1 MLRDIPPRLRL
12 AQTPRLSCI
21 GSGTS
26 ITVEFDLPDDLKM
39 LRDMVRRFV
48 NDELIPLEGKSL
60 DGPQLKPEIEAHLTK
75 RCKELGLWQIDVPV
89 EFGGQGMG
97 QLGLAVFW
105 SEIGR
110 TVALAPRSVRIFGPD
125 IRAPLYALEGEM
137 RERYFTPAIKGERES
152 CFAQTE
158 PEAGSDPGSMRTT
171 AVRDGDDY
179 VINGTKRF
187 ITGADRA
194 DFIILMAATDRSKG
208 SRGGISCF
216 VFDKDTPG
224 VKLTTSYKTLTNEN
238 PWEIVF
244 DNVRIHKKHLVGQE
258 GKGFSL
264 GQKWLGA
271 GRIKQGAR
279 ALGVTHRCLEMA
291 TSYAKQRVTFGRPL
305 SDRQAI
311 QWRLVDAYVKL
322 NAATLLV
329 HHAAA
334 HIDQGNDDRNEAYLV
349 KLFCTEMAWE
359 AADMCLQVHGGIGLT
374 TDLPVERF
382 WRDQRSHMIT
392 EGTPEIMRMALAR
405 HVLNTFG

>member
-1 MLRDIPPRLRL
+1 
-12 AQTPRLSCI
+12 
-21 GSGTS
+21 
-26 ITVEFDLPDDLKM
+26 VEFDLPDDLRM

-48 NDELIPLEGKSL
+48 DEELIPLEGKSL
-60 DGPQLKPEIEAHLTK
+60 DGPHLKPEIEARLTA
-75 RCKELGLWQIDVPV
+75 RCKELGLWQIDVPE
-89 EFGGQGMG
+89 EFGGQGLG
-97 QLGLAVFW
+97 QLGRAVFW

-125 IRAPLYALEGEM
+125 IRAPLYALQGEM
-137 RERYFTPAIKGERES
+137 RERYFLPTIRGERES

-158 PEAGSDPGSMRTT
+158 PDAGSDPGSMRTT
-171 AVRDGDDY
+171 AVRDGDHY
-179 VINGTKRF
+179 VINGVKRF
-187 ITGADRA
+187 ISGADRA
-194 DFIILMAATDRSKG
+194 DFIILMAATDRAKG

-224 VKLTTSYKTLTNEN
+224 VKLTTSFHTLTGEN

-244 DNVRIHKKHLVGQE
+244 DNVRVHKDHLVGEE

-279 ALGVTHRCLEMA
+279 ALGATRRCLELA
-291 TSYAKQRVTFGRPL
+291 SSYAKQRVTFGRPL

-311 QWRLVDAYVKL
+311 QWRLVDSYVKL

-329 HHAAA
+329 FNAAMN
-334 HIDQGNDDRNEAYLV
+334 IDRGNDDRNDAYVV
-349 KLFCTEMAWE
+349 KLYCTEMAWE

-374 TDLPVERF
+374 TDLPVERL